1 MLMDDAY
8 VCNAARVPKRYRS
21 PALDCP
27 VSYDDCFRTD
37 FLLPLPG
44 KGKEK
49 GIDRRMESFELVEK
63 IVFLLA
69 GTNGLDFG
77 NLEQKI
83 VLLVVVLGKDRR

>member
-37 FLLPLPG
+37 FPPSPSW
-44 KGKEK
+44 KGERE
-49 GIDRRMESFELVEK
+49 GDRSRMESFELVEK

-69 GTNGLDFG
+69 GTNELDFG
-77 NLEQKI
+77 NLE
-83 VLLVVVLGKDRR
+83 

>member
-37 FLLPLPG
+37 FPPSG

-69 GTNGLDFG
+69 GTNRLDFG
-77 NLEQKI
+77 NLERKI
-83 VLLVVVLGKDRR
+83 VLLVVVLGKDHR

>member
-1 MLMDDAY
+1 MIVFELI
-8 VCNAARVPKRYRS
+8 S
-21 PALDCP
+21 
-27 VSYDDCFRTD
+27 
-37 FLLPLPG
+37 LPLG
-44 KGKEK
+44 KGEEK

-69 GTNGLDFG
+69 GTNELDFG

>member
-1 MLMDDAY
+1 MIVFELISL
-8 VCNAARVPKRYRS
+8 P
-21 PALDCP
+21 
-27 VSYDDCFRTD
+27 
-37 FLLPLPG
+37 PLPG

-77 NLEQKI
+77 NLERKI
-83 VLLVVVLGKDRR
+83 VPLVVIGEDHT